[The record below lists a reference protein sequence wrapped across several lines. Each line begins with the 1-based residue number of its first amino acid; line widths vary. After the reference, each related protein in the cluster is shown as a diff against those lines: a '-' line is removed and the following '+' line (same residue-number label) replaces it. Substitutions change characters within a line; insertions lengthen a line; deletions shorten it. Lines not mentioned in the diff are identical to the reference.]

1 MLIAAADAPKHV
13 GETVTVEG
21 TVSAVHTDSRSGVT
35 FIDMGGR
42 YPDQAFTGVIFKEDA
57 SKFPNVESLTG
68 KVVDMT
74 GPVHAFKGKAR
85 DHPERSGTDKNQIKQ
100 MAGEKARLAALIGA
114 PVGGLVSGFGR
125 RNAALWQL
133 SARRQKFN
141 QIPPVTVTVY

>member
-1 MLIAAADAPKHV
+1 MRALVFALVLALAAASAHAQTVIATADAPKHV

-42 YPDQAFTGVIFKEDA
+42 YPDQVFTGVIFKGDV

-74 GPVHAFKGKAR
+74 GPVHDFKGR
-85 DHPERSGTDKNQIKQ
+85 PETILNDP
-100 MAGEKARLAALIGA
+100 A
-114 PVGGLVSGFGR
+114 
-125 RNAALWQL
+125 QL
-133 SARRQKFN
+133 K
-141 QIPPVTVTVY
+141 VK

>member
-1 MLIAAADAPKHV
+1 MRALLFAVLLALAAVTAHAETIIAATDAPKHV

-42 YPDQAFTGVIFKEDA
+42 FPDQAFTGVIFKDDA

-74 GPVHAFKGKAR
+74 GPVHDFKGK
-85 DHPERSGTDKNQIKQ
+85 PETILNDPAQL
-100 MAGEKARLAALIGA
+100 KA
-114 PVGGLVSGFGR
+114 
-125 RNAALWQL
+125 
-133 SARRQKFN
+133 K
-141 QIPPVTVTVY
+141 

>member
-1 MLIAAADAPKHV
+1 MRALVSALGLALAAAPAPAETIIAATDAPKHV

-42 YPDQAFTGVIFKEDA
+42 YPDQAFTGVIFKDDA

-74 GPVHAFKGKAR
+74 GPVHAFNGKHETILNDPA
-85 DHPERSGTDKNQIKQ
+85 QIKT
-100 MAGEKARLAALIGA
+100 K
-114 PVGGLVSGFGR
+114 
-125 RNAALWQL
+125 
-133 SARRQKFN
+133 
-141 QIPPVTVTVY
+141 